1 MQKEN
6 DVSSEEEET
15 THIIEK
21 IEGVKKE
28 PENKKDAEDT
38 EDTDDNEDGDDDYD
52 EDEDGDDDEDGNLLT
67 DQALFNILGNYF
79 TNEEGKNIADILTD
93 LSQEFAKLNHTIKK
107 KYKDSK

>member
-21 IEGVKKE
+21 VEKVKKE
-28 PENKKDAEDT
+28 PE
-38 EDTDDNEDGDDDYD
+38 D
-52 EDEDGDDDEDGNLLT
+52 EDDKDSDEDSDEDCDEDCDDEDDEDDEDGNLLT

-93 LSQEFAKLNHTIKK
+93 LTQEFAKLNHTIKK